1 MQSFI
6 RKLKSD
12 QCQKSM
18 PFVTVFAVASPI
30 AEPHLSVDREEV
42 GRDIEAG
49 AGVSHHGVT
58 HVHLGIFQ

>member
-1 MQSFI
+1 MLSFSMQSFI

-12 QCQKSM
+12 HCQKSM
-18 PFVTVFAVASPI
+18 PFVTVF

-49 AGVSHHGVT
+49 AGVSHHGVAD
-58 HVHLGIFQ
+58 VHLGIFQ